1 MKQKIIYGVTV
12 VLSVVLLLAGNFFAR
27 QGGVTFDTYDDTVC
41 KATVLHFS
49 DGGEMADRLASADNT
64 NVFFEAKITSGPQKG
79 QTVTAAQSFSIYDA
93 TPARLVQEGDKVLLM
108 FSGNDWYFWEY
119 IRSDALLWLAG
130 VFALALVVYG
140 RMKGVN
146 TLISLG
152 FTVVSV
158 FVVFIPAVMSGQNIY
173 LWAILVCIYIIVM
186 TLILVNGWNRKSLA
200 AGIGCASGVLMAGL
214 LTLIMDL
221 IMHLSGITGESSVY
235 LQNLTDVDLDLKAI
249 IFAGIILGA
258 VGAIMDVSVSIA
270 ASLAEVKDK
279 AAAPTR
285 MLLFRSGLNIGRDVM
300 GTMANTL
307 VLAYIGSSLST
318 TLLLY
323 ASAGSMLN
331 LFNREMVVV
340 EVLQALVGSIG
351 ILLTL
356 PLTAFISAMLYAPRQ
371 K

>member
-1 MKQKIIYGVTV
+1 MKQKIIYVIAV
-12 VLSVVLLLAGNFFAR
+12 VLSAVLLVVGNHFAR
-27 QGGVTFDTYDDTVC
+27 QGGVFYDDYDDTVC
-41 KATVLHFS
+41 KAKMLRYS
-49 DGGEMADRLASADNT
+49 DGGTMAEKVEQSQNT
-64 NVFFEAKITSGPQKG
+64 YIFFTAEILSGPHKG
-79 QTVTAAQSFSIYDA
+79 QTVTAAQSFSIYDVSTA
-93 TPARLVQEGDKVLLM
+93 KLVQEGDSILLTQ
-108 FSGNDWYFWEY
+108 NADDWYFWEY
-119 IRSDALLWLAG
+119 TRSDALLWLAAI
-130 VFALALVVYG
+130 FALALVVYG
-140 RMKGVN
+140 RVKGVN

-152 FTVVSV
+152 FTVASV
-158 FVVFIPAVMSGQNIY
+158 FAVFVPAVLSGQNIY
-173 LWAILVCIYIIVM
+173 LWVTVVCVYIIAM

-200 AGIGCASGVLMAGL
+200 AGIGCASGVLTAGL
-214 LTLIMDL
+214 LTLLMDCFL
-221 IMHLSGITGESSVY
+221 HLTGITNDSSVY
-235 LQNLTDVDLDLKAI
+235 LQNMSEIQLDLKAI
-249 IFAGIILGA
+249 VFAAIVLGA

-279 AAAPTR
+279 AANPTR

-323 ASAGSMLN
+323 ISSGSLLN

-340 EVLQALVGSIG
+340 EVLQALVGSLG